1 MAVADPTLE
10 PAAGAVAPEQAGWR
24 SRAPLGNAVSARVG
38 LGIVLAMALLG
49 IVVPLLS
56 PYGVDEFVAAPLQ
69 APSWSHPFGT
79 DSLGR
84 DLLTRT
90 FAAARVD
97 LFVAAVA
104 VATSLLVGSVIGM
117 VATFTR
123 WRWAETLLMR
133 VVDVIIAFPFL
144 VLVLT
149 LVLVFGST
157 KAWGP
162 LPAGLPALLIGV
174 VVWDWTVYARLARA
188 ETRRVRDAD
197 YVVAAR
203 VIGYPSR
210 RILRRHVMPQVLK
223 PALAYAVADAVI
235 VLITTAG
242 LPFVGA
248 GVQPPTAEWGSMM
261 FEGRTVLQ
269 SAWWVVIVPGLA
281 LAFTGIGLSLLADG
295 LLARDARRAT

>member
-1 MAVADPTLE
+1 MAVADLAND
-10 PAAGAVAPEQAGWR
+10 PAAAAAEAQQGDRR
-24 SRAPLGNAVSARVG
+24 SRAPLGAAASAKVG
-38 LGIVLAMALLG
+38 LGIVVAMALLG
-49 IVVPLLS
+49 VLVPIVS
-56 PYGVDEFVAAPLQ
+56 PYGPNEFVAPPLEG
-69 APSWSHPFGT
+69 ASWSHPFGT
-79 DSLGR
+79 DALGR
-84 DLLTRT
+84 DLFTRT

-97 LFVAAVA
+97 LVVAAVA
-104 VATSLLVGSVIGM
+104 VTASLLLGSTVGM
-117 VATFTR
+117 VVTFAR
-123 WRWAETLLMR
+123 RRWAETLLMR
-133 VVDVIIAFPFL
+133 IVDVIIAFPFL

-157 KAWGP
+157 KSWGP
-162 LPAGLPALLIGV
+162 LPAGLPALLVGV
-174 VVWDWTVYARLARA
+174 IVWDWTVYARLARA

-197 YVVAAR
+197 YIVAAR

-210 RILRRHVMPQVLK
+210 RILRRHVMPQVMR

-281 LAFTGIGLSLLADG
+281 LAITGIGLSLLADG
-295 LLARDARRAT
+295 MLARDARRAP